1 MLAPSVMISSSSAG
15 GAVSDRNASNV
26 ARFHGLASLLIS
38 SGGSLLIG
46 GGNGSTEM

>member
-1 MLAPSVMISSSSAG
+1 MISSSSAG

-26 ARFHGLASLLIS
+26 ARFHGLASLIIS
-38 SGGSLLIG
+38 SGGSLFIG